1 MEFSPSVLSA
11 LNSLR
16 GVFCLWY
23 NLIMNYRLELDRVF
37 SIYIR
42 TLYANYKEEVTCF
55 TCGEI
60 FHWREIQCGHFI
72 LRSNSSTR
80 YDKRNCRPQCANCN
94 EFRNGME
101 ESFEEQLRYDL
112 GDKEFDELMELGK
125 QPYSYSED
133 EYKELIH
140 NYKLKI
146 RQKGYSI

>member
-1 MEFSPSVLSA
+1 
-11 LNSLR
+11 
-16 GVFCLWY
+16 
-23 NLIMNYRLELDRVF
+23 
-37 SIYIR
+37 
-42 TLYANYKEEVTCF
+42 
-55 TCGEI
+55 
-60 FHWREIQCGHFI
+60 
-72 LRSNSSTR
+72 
-80 YDKRNCRPQCANCN
+80 
-94 EFRNGME
+94 ME